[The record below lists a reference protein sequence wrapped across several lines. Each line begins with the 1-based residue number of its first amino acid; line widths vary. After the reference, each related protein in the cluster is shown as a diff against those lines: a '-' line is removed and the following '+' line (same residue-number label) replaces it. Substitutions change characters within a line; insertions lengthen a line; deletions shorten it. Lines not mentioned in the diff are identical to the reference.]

1 MSNLPKITLITG
13 TADLLVDRALEK
25 VWTALK
31 SNIKEINKLEIDAK
45 SEESYTQFVDAM
57 SPNLFGS
64 SYLVIVDNI
73 NVAEDKLDEKLV
85 EVLRNAEANISA
97 ENFLVVIHRG
107 GSGGT
112 GIVKALQKQK
122 ATEIKCETIKE
133 PFQYLD
139 FMRAEFK
146 RNKKVIDEEALVALR
161 DAVGEELGELSG
173 AINQICFDV
182 VEDKISLEAVKKYYQ
197 GNAAVKVYD
206 ISNALWNADTKSA
219 LKSLNDLLEQDSNSF
234 VFVVSVLAGS
244 LRKLVKLAGL
254 PTSATN
260 FQIAQELG
268 IHNPKQVEYLKPQ
281 LKNWTPTSLA
291 NAVVELARVDALVRA
306 GFDGIYLD
314 NNQKRFLLETTIQK
328 IGASAR

>member
-1 MSNLPKITLITG
+1 MTNLPKITLITG

-45 SEESYTQFVDAM
+45 SEESYAQFVNAM

-85 EVLRNAEANISA
+85 EVLRNAEANISE

-122 ATEIKCETIKE
+122 AVEIKCETIE
-133 PFQYLD
+133 SPNQFLN
-139 FMRAEFK
+139 FMRSEFK
-146 RNKKVIDEEALVALR
+146 KNKRVVEEDALIALR
-161 DAVGEELGELSG
+161 DAIGQELDELSG
-173 AINQICFDV
+173 AINQLCFDI
-182 VEDKISLEAVKKYYQ
+182 VEEKITLDAVKKYYE

-206 ISNALWNADTKSA
+206 ISNALWNADTQSA
-219 LKSLNDLLEQDSNSF
+219 LKNLNDLLEQDSNSF

-254 PTSATN
+254 PTSATKL
-260 FQIAQELG
+260 QIAQELK
-268 IHNPKQVEYLKPQ
+268 INPNQVEYLTPQ

-291 NAVVELARVDALVRA
+291 NAVVELAKVDALVRA